1 MDNIEFE
8 NLDAAGK
15 RVAIAKDVL
24 AQIAVS
30 KVCPTRGSWVTVDS
44 KELPSTFAD
53 MLEKKACQSC
63 AIGTTF
69 LSLARLKGL
78 QTAGF
83 FNHYSRTFDIR
94 LEAML
99 AALEPYFPREQLA
112 LMEVAFEGH
121 AVTYDIGDGDLA
133 ATETPAPLSHA
144 ERKAAFGFGG
154 WDEDENDGDDIY
166 AKDILER
173 IMLNII
179 DNHGE
184 FVPARAE

>member
-24 AQIAVS
+24 AQIAAS
-30 KVCPTRGSWVTVDS
+30 KVCPTRGTWVAVDS
-44 KELPSTFAD
+44 KELPSSFAD
-53 MLEKKACQSC
+53 VVEKKVCQSC

-99 AALEPYFPREQLA
+99 KALEPYFPREQLA

-121 AVTYDIGDGDLA
+121 AVTYDICDGDIA
-133 ATETPAPLSHA
+133 ATETSAPLSHA
-144 ERKAAFGFGG
+144 ERQAAISFGG
-154 WDEDENDGDDIY
+154 WDEDEERVDIS
-166 AKDILER
+166 DTDTLER

-184 FVPARAE
+184 FVPPQAE